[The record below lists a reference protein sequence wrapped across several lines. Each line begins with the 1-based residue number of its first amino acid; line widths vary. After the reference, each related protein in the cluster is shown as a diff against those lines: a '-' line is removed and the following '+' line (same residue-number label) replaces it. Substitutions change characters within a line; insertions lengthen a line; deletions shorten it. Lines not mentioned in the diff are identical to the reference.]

1 MTDILEMQ
9 LIKDKNKRINE
20 QTNVEVRSDD
30 RKP

>member
-9 LIKDKNKRINE
+9 PIKDKNKRINE